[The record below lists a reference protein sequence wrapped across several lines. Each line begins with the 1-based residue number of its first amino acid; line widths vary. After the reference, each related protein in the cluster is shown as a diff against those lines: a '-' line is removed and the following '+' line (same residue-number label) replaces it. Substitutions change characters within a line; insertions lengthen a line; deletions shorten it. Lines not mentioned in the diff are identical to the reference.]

1 MSVSELRLYIICKL
15 IAKMTTN
22 QTYSKGLAGIVAGE
36 SAICTV
42 GGGQGLN
49 YRGFNVNDLAEHAS
63 FEEVAFLLIHG
74 HLPLEK
80 ELKDY
85 ISRLAGFRVLN
96 SSIRSILEL
105 IPESAHPMDIMR
117 TACSVLGSFE
127 PESDTPRD
135 PSKSNNQWD
144 CSDRLIALFGPM
156 LLYWYHYHKSGIRIE
171 TATEP
176 NDSIA
181 QNFLKLLLYPE
192 DNKKKVDPMM
202 VRAVDVSLILYA
214 EHDFAASSFA
224 ARATTS
230 TMSDIYSAIT
240 TAIGTL
246 RGPLHG
252 GANEAAY
259 RLISSFKNPDD
270 AERGILEML
279 KQKKLVMGFGHRVY
293 RKGDPRSPIVRDW
306 ARKLTQNLRQDK
318 RELFDIAERIE
329 QVMMREKKMFT
340 NLDFYASIVYH
351 LCEIPTDFFTPV
363 FVIAR
368 TSGWAAHVIEQR
380 EDNKL
385 IRPVSIYTGP
395 EPGSYV
401 PMSQRKSKL

>member
-1 MSVSELRLYIICKL
+1 
-15 IAKMTTN
+15 MTDN
-22 QTYSKGLAGIVAGE
+22 KPTYSKGLAGVIAGE

-49 YRGFNVNDLAEHAS
+49 YRGYNVNDLAESAS
-63 FEEVAFLLIHG
+63 FEEVAFLLIYG
-74 HLPLEK
+74 HLPSIK

-85 ISRLAGFRVLN
+85 IAKLASYRTLN
-96 SSIRSILEL
+96 HSIRSILEL
-105 IPESAHPMDIMR
+105 LPETAHPMDIMR
-117 TACSVLGSFE
+117 TAASVLGSFE

-135 PSKSNNQWD
+135 INSTNNQWV
-144 CSDRLIALFGPM
+144 CADRLIALFGPM
-156 LLYWYHYHKSGIRIE
+156 LLYWFHYHKTGTRIE
-171 TATEP
+171 TTTEP
-176 NDSIA
+176 NDTIS
-181 QNFLKLLLYPE
+181 QNFLKLLLHPE
-192 DNKKKVDPMM
+192 DRTKEIDPLM

-214 EHDFAASSFA
+214 EHDFAASTFA

-230 TMSDIYSAIT
+230 TLSDIYSAIT

-259 RLISSFKNPDD
+259 RLISSFKDPDD
-270 AERGILEML
+270 AERGIMEML
-279 KQKKLVMGFGHRVY
+279 SKKQIVMGFGHRVY
-293 RKGDPRSPIVRDW
+293 RKGDPRSPIVKNW
-306 ARKLTQNLRQDK
+306 AKKLTQNLRQDK
-318 RELFDIAERIE
+318 KQLFDIAERIE

-368 TSGWAAHVIEQR
+368 TSGWASHIIEQR

-385 IRPVSIYTGP
+385 IRPVSIYIGP
-395 EPGSYV
+395 EPGKKFDPISK
-401 PMSQRKSKL
+401 RTKSNL

>member
-1 MSVSELRLYIICKL
+1 MSQP
-15 IAKMTTN
+15 TP
-22 QTYSKGLAGIVAGE
+22 TYSKGLAGVIAGE

-49 YRGFNVNDLAEHAS
+49 YRGYNVNDLAEHAS

-74 HLPLEK
+74 HLPNSQ

-85 ISRLAGFRVLN
+85 IARLASFRNISPSL
-96 SSIRSILEL
+96 RSILEL
-105 IPESAHPMDIMR
+105 IPEKAHPMDVMR
-117 TACSVLGSFE
+117 SACSILGSFE

-135 PSKSNNQWD
+135 KNKTNNQWD

-156 LLYWYHYHKSGIRIE
+156 LLYWHHYHTSGLRIDTVTQPE
-171 TATEP
+171 DT
-176 NDSIA
+176 IA
-181 QNFLKLLLYPE
+181 ENFVKLLLHPE
-192 DNKKKVDPMM
+192 DTQKKADPLM

-259 RLISSFKNPDD
+259 RLISQFKNPED
-270 AERGILEML
+270 AERGIMEML
-279 KQKKLVMGFGHRVY
+279 KQRKLVMGFGHRVY

-306 ARKLTQNLRQDK
+306 ARKLTQNLRPDK
-318 RELFDIAERIE
+318 KELFDIAERIE

-368 TSGWAAHVIEQR
+368 TSGWAAHIIEQR

-385 IRPVSIYTGP
+385 IRPISIYTGP
-395 EPGSYV
+395 EPGEYL
-401 PMSQRKSKL
+401 PIEKRLKSKL